1 MKYTPLHIQS
11 QKWFTILIALGTIG
25 ILLII
30 VTGIASIYINEM
42 KLSRL
47 QYNNILAYAQ
57 ADGVFEYAM
66 LKVAN
71 HRDWFQDSIAWD
83 DIDSLIFSG
92 STPRT
97 ENTSV
102 SYRIQS
108 QSRDQEFTLSGWSH
122 LILPL
127 FSGTGNILAG
137 SRASVDPRYTDMI
150 QKIWDLQIQ
159 SVWAMT
165 LNSLSWSIVALSG
178 SENIG
183 ITGTGGIDSIAT
195 LWIMRL
201 RGIDCYDQ
209 DGNKWPQGVALDQFG
224 SCTGIYS
231 DSQSGETVE
240 YTYDTEVRVRY
251 FLWKMEY
258 QNPYLL
264 LYNGWVPD
272 ISIHMI
278 TDHPFTLPVLRVTT
292 EARKWNSMQ
301 SIEYRE
307 DKSKYYDALRYGIYS
322 N

>member
-1 MKYTPLHIQS
+1 MKHSHLHPS
-11 QKWFTILIALGTIG
+11 KKWFTILIALWTIG

-30 VTGIASIYINEM
+30 VTSLASIYINEM

-57 ADGVFEYAM
+57 ADWVFEYAM

-71 HRDWFQDSIAWD
+71 HRDGFQDVMLWGD
-83 DIDSLIFSG
+83 PDSSMFSG

-102 SYRIQS
+102 RYTIES
-108 QSRDQEFTLSGWSH
+108 QSRDQVFTLSGWSH

-127 FSGTGNILAG
+127 FSGTGNTLAG
-137 SRASVDPRYTDMI
+137 SRTSIDPRYTDTI
-150 QKIWDLQIQ
+150 QKISALQLQ
-159 SVWAMT
+159 WVWVPT
-165 LNSLSWSIVALSG
+165 LNELSWSIVALSG

-183 ITGTGGIDSIAT
+183 VAWTGTIDPLST
-195 LWIMRL
+195 RWVMRL
-201 RGIDCYDQ
+201 HGIDCYDQ
-209 DGNKWPQGVALDQFG
+209 DGNKWTQVALDQFG
-224 SCTGIYS
+224 NCTGIYS
-231 DSQSGETVE
+231 ESQGWETVE
-240 YTYDTEVRVRY
+240 YTYDTPIRVSD
-251 FLWKMEY
+251 FLWKTEY

-264 LYNGWVPD
+264 LYNGWVSD
-272 ISIHMI
+272 VSIHVV
-278 TDHPFTLPVLRVTT
+278 TDRPFPLPVIRVYT